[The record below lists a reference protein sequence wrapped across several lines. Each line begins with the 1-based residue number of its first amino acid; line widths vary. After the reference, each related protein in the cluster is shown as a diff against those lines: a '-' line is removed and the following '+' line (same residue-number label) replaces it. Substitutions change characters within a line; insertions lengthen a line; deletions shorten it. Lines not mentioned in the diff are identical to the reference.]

1 MAEEK
6 VIHKTQAP
14 DGHKNKEYSIFQIT
28 FNLAMVCIAC
38 GILIATV
45 YYFTAPITEKKNAEL
60 KQESMQEL
68 VQDADSFVA
77 VDGKDE
83 WYEAQKDGQTIAYVV
98 PASTKGY
105 GGTIELLV
113 AVGTDSTVLDFQI
126 LSANET
132 PGLGSNASKDSFRS
146 QFAGKTSDALTV
158 VKDKTNKENIQ
169 AMTGATITSTAVT
182 KGVKEAVDEVAAY
195 MGGE

>member
-6 VIHKTQAP
+6 VIHQTKAPGENKT
-14 DGHKNKEYSIFQIT
+14 KEYSIFQIA
-28 FNLAMVCIAC
+28 FNLAMVCIAS
-38 GILIATV
+38 GLLIATV

-68 VQDADSFVA
+68 VQDADKFVA

-146 QFAGKTSDALTV
+146 QFEGKTSDALTV